1 MLADG
6 GTEKQVYE
14 MSRLNSSRVLKKIAF
29 NYYSAKI
36 NCTAQIHAIF
46 KWTNL
51 PTIVTRGV
59 NSIIKNWII
68 G

>member
-14 MSRLNSSRVLKKIAF
+14 MSRLNSSRVLKKSPLITTVPKLIAQLK
-29 NYYSAKI
+29 YMLV
-36 NCTAQIHAIF
+36 F

-51 PTIVTRGV
+51 PTTVTRGV